1 MQVHHRI
8 NSHNIFPMKSKITA
22 ALLTFFIFSGFG
34 FQASGQ
40 DLLDL
45 LGEDEPVTNYT
56 YATFKTTRII
66 NGHSIENPADGV
78 LLFMISHRFG
88 KLNSGAYEFFGLDQ
102 ATIRLGLEY
111 GIGDRLSV
119 GIGRSSYQKSFDG
132 FLKFKLLRQSS
143 GEKNMPV
150 TATWFSSMD
159 LFSLKWQ
166 DSERKNY
173 FTSRLSYVHQLMI
186 ARKFNDYLS
195 IQLTP
200 TFIHKNLVSSTTDD
214 NDTYAMGIGGRFKL
228 TQRVSLNAEYFY
240 LLPGSVSESFINPL
254 SIGFDIETGGHVF
267 QLHFTNAQPM
277 FERGFITETRGKWKN
292 GDIYFGFNISRVFTL
307 KKPAEFRE

>member
-8 NSHNIFPMKSKITA
+8 NSHNISPMKSKITA

>member
-1 MQVHHRI
+1 
-8 NSHNIFPMKSKITA
+8 MKSKITA

-34 FQASGQ
+34 FHASGQ

-88 KLNSGAYEFFGLDQ
+88 KLNSGAYDFFGLDQ
-102 ATIRLGLEY
+102 ATIRLGFEY

-166 DSERKNY
+166 DTERKNY

-200 TFIHKNLVSSTTDD
+200 TFIHKNLVSSNTDD
-214 NDTYAMGIGGRFKL
+214 NDTYAMGLGGRFKL

-277 FERGFITETRGKWKN
+277 FERGFITETRGKWQN

>member
-1 MQVHHRI
+1 MPVLLRI
-8 NSHNIFPMKSKITA
+8 NSDKLSLMKSKITA
-22 ALLTFFIFSGFG
+22 IFFAFFVLTGYSSQVF
-34 FQASGQ
+34 AQ

-45 LGEDEPVTNYT
+45 LGEEEPVTNYT

-88 KLNSGAYEFFGLDQ
+88 KLNSGAYDFFGLDQ

-111 GIGDRLSV
+111 GIGDRLSI
-119 GIGRSSYQKSFDG
+119 GIGRSSYQKAFDG

-166 DSERKNY
+166 NTERKNY

-195 IQLTP
+195 IQITP

-214 NDTYAMGIGGRFKL
+214 NDTYAMGMGGRFKL
-228 TQRVSLNAEYFY
+228 TQRVSFNAEYFY

-254 SIGFDIETGGHVF
+254 SLGFDIETGGHVF